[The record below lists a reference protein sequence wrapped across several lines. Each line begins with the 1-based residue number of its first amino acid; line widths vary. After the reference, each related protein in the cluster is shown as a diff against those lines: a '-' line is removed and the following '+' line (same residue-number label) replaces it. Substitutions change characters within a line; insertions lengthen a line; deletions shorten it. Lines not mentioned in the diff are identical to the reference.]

1 MGYGMNEMTDE
12 AIIKATLAGDD
23 DAFALLVAR
32 YKRRVFSL
40 SARFAR
46 DGDELEDICQEVF
59 IKAYENLKGFRN
71 DAPFENWLTRIT
83 VHTCYDTLRKN
94 RRTKNH
100 TPLQDLT
107 YEVKDATL
115 EARQAAR
122 EAHELLSWAMA
133 KLSPDERV
141 VVTLL
146 ELEEKTVR
154 EVSELTSWSEG
165 NVRVRAHRARKALKR
180 ILEESH
186 ER

>member
-1 MGYGMNEMTDE
+1 MGDGMNEMTDE
-12 AIIKATLAGDD
+12 AIIKAALAGDD

-59 IKAYENLKGFRN
+59 IKAYENLKGFRH
-71 DAPFENWLTRIT
+71 DAPFENWLSRIT
-83 VHTCYDTLRKN
+83 IRTCYDTLRKN
-94 RRTKNH
+94 RRSKYN

-107 YEVKDATL
+107 YEVKDNSIQ
-115 EARQAAR
+115 ARQEAR
-122 EAHELLSWAMA
+122 EAHELLTWAMA

-146 ELEEKTVR
+146 ELEEKSVR
-154 EVSELTSWSEG
+154 EVADLTSWSEG
-165 NVRVRAHRARKALKR
+165 NVRVRAHRARNALKR
-180 ILEESH
+180 ILEASH

>member
-1 MGYGMNEMTDE
+1 MDGEKIETADE
-12 AIIKATLAGDD
+12 SLILATLRGDD
-23 DAFALLVAR
+23 DAFAHLVAR

-59 IKAYENLKGFRN
+59 IKAYENLEGFRN

-83 VHTCYDTLRKN
+83 VRTCYDTLRRN
-94 RRTKNH
+94 RRARNH
-100 TPLQDLT
+100 TPLHDLT
-107 YEVKDATL
+107 FEVRDYSVESRQ
-115 EARQAAR
+115 EAWH
-122 EAHELLSWAMA
+122 AHELLTWALA
-133 KLSPDERV
+133 KLRPDERLII
-141 VVTLL
+141 TLL

-154 EVSELTSWSEG
+154 EVSALTSWSEG
-165 NVRVRAHRARKALKR
+165 NVKVRAHRARKELKR

>member
-1 MGYGMNEMTDE
+1 MDDVISSMPDE
-12 AIIKATLAGDD
+12 RLIMATLQGDD
-23 DAFALLVAR
+23 DAFARLIAR

-59 IKAYENLKGFRN
+59 IKVYENLKGFRN

-83 VHTCYDTLRKN
+83 VRTCYDTLRRN
-94 RRTKNH
+94 RRTRNH
-100 TPLQDLT
+100 TPLHDLPF
-107 YEVKDATL
+107 EVRDHSI
-115 EARQAAR
+115 EARQEAWQ
-122 EAHELLSWAMA
+122 AHELLTWALA
-133 KLSPDERV
+133 KLLPDERLV
-141 VVTLL
+141 ITLL

-154 EVSELTSWSEG
+154 EVAALTSWSEG
-165 NVRVRAHRARKALKR
+165 NVKVRAHRARKELRR